1 MAAGRGSRVVTPER
15 FATGM
20 TFDRYMNFI
29 GTPEN
34 LAREA
39 GWWRGP
45 DRVDWSGPLR
55 QWYETLQLRDDQV
68 AAIRWL
74 AAQPKGPA
82 KILMI
87 SEEWS
92 SDCRRVIPMLA
103 RLVEAAPLELRIFPR
118 DGDKFSAAA
127 APDPKE
133 SPNADLMAQFLN
145 RRDGHTYQSI
155 PVVAFYTR
163 DMQHLYTYTE
173 YPACYRKDNHLA
185 VIRGA
190 RPGETPEQTKT
201 RADREF
207 AEMLGSPFFHLWR
220 CAAMDEMASMLYE
233 RLRVG
238 MLA

>member
-1 MAAGRGSRVVTPER
+1 MVTAER
-15 FATGM
+15 FGQGM
-20 TFDRYMNFI
+20 TFDEYVTYA
-29 GTPEN
+29 GSAAN
-34 LAREA
+34 LKRSATAGAARK
-39 GWWRGP
+39 
-45 DRVDWSGPLR
+45 DQSGFLR
-55 QWYETLQLRDDQV
+55 QAYDTAHLSDAQQQAWK
-68 AAIRWL
+68 WL
-74 AAQPKGPA
+74 ASQPGGPA
-82 KILMI
+82 KILVI

-92 SDCRRVIPMLA
+92 SDCRRDVPMLA
-103 RLVEAAPLELRIFPR
+103 RLANSIGLELRIFPR
-118 DGDKFSAAA
+118 DGETFSAAP

-145 RRDGHTYQSI
+145 RRDGRTYQSI

-173 YPACYRKDNHLA
+173 YPSCYRKDNHLA

-207 AEMLGSPFFHLWR
+207 AEMLSSPFFYLWR
-220 CAAMDEMASMLYE
+220 CAAVDEMASMLYE

-238 MLA
+238 RLA

>member
-1 MAAGRGSRVVTPER
+1 MVTAER
-15 FATGM
+15 FGKGM
-20 TFDRYMNFI
+20 TFDEYVTFTASA
-29 GTPEN
+29 GN
-34 LAREA
+34 LKREA
-39 GWWRGP
+39 TAGAARK
-45 DRVDWSGPLR
+45 DQSGFLR
-55 QWYETLQLRDDQV
+55 EAHATAHLSHAQERAWT
-68 AAIRWL
+68 WL
-74 AAQPKGPA
+74 ASQPGGPA
-82 KILMI
+82 KILVI

-92 SDCRRVIPMLA
+92 SDCRRDVPMVA
-103 RLVEAAPLELRIFPR
+103 RMADKIGLELRIFPR

-145 RRDGHTYQSI
+145 RRDGSTYQSI

-190 RPGETPEQTKT
+190 RPEETPEQTKT

-207 AEMLGSPFFHLWR
+207 MEMLTSPFFHLWR
-220 CAAMDEMASMLYE
+220 CAAIDEMASMLYE

-238 MLA
+238 RLA

>member
-1 MAAGRGSRVVTPER
+1 
-15 FATGM
+15 M
-20 TFDRYMNFI
+20 TFDEYVTFA
-29 GTPEN
+29 GSAAN

-39 GWWRGP
+39 TGGAARK
-45 DRVDWSGPLR
+45 DQSGFLR
-55 QWYETLQLRDDQV
+55 EAYATAHLSDAQERAWT
-68 AAIRWL
+68 WL
-74 AAQPKGPA
+74 ARQPGGPA
-82 KILMI
+82 RVLVI

-92 SDCRRVIPMLA
+92 SDCRRDVPMLA
-103 RLVEAAPLELRIFPR
+103 RLAEKIGLELRIFPR

-127 APDPKE
+127 APDPKA
-133 SPNADLMAQFLN
+133 SPTADLMAQFLN

-163 DMQHLYTYTE
+163 DMQHLYTYIE
-173 YPACYRKDNHLA
+173 YPSCYRKDNHLA

-190 RPGETPEQTKT
+190 RAGETPEQTKT

-220 CAAMDEMASMLYE
+220 CAAVDEMASMLYE

-238 MLA
+238 RLA

>member
-1 MAAGRGSRVVTPER
+1 MVTAER
-15 FATGM
+15 FGKGM
-20 TFDRYMNFI
+20 TFDEYVTYAASA
-29 GTPEN
+29 GN
-34 LAREA
+34 LKREA
-39 GWWRGP
+39 TAGAARK
-45 DRVDWSGPLR
+45 DQSGFLR
-55 QWYETLQLRDDQV
+55 EAYATAHLSEAQQQAWT
-68 AAIRWL
+68 WL
-74 AAQPKGPA
+74 ASQPGGPA
-82 KILMI
+82 KILVI

-92 SDCRRVIPMLA
+92 SDCRRDVPMLA
-103 RLVEAAPLELRIFPR
+103 RLAEKIGLELRIFPR

-145 RRDGHTYQSI
+145 RRDGRTSQSI

-163 DMQHLYTYTE
+163 DIQHLYTYTE

-207 AEMLGSPFFHLWR
+207 AEMLGSPFFRLWR
-220 CAAMDEMASMLYE
+220 CAAVDEMASMLYE

-238 MLA
+238 RLA

>member
-1 MAAGRGSRVVTPER
+1 MVTAER
-15 FATGM
+15 FGQGM
-20 TFDRYMNFI
+20 TFDEYVTYTASA
-29 GTPEN
+29 GN
-34 LAREA
+34 LKRETTGGAPRKDQSGFLREA
-39 GWWRGP
+39 YGTAHLSEAQQQAWK
-45 DRVDWSGPLR
+45 
-55 QWYETLQLRDDQV
+55 
-68 AAIRWL
+68 WL
-74 AAQPKGPA
+74 VSQPGGPA
-82 KILMI
+82 KILVI

-92 SDCRRVIPMLA
+92 SDCRRDVPMLA
-103 RLVEAAPLELRIFPR
+103 RLAEKTGMELRIFPR
-118 DGDKFSAAA
+118 DGNKFSAAA

-220 CAAMDEMASMLYE
+220 CAAVDEMASMLYE

-238 MLA
+238 TPA

>member
-1 MAAGRGSRVVTPER
+1 MVTAER
-15 FATGM
+15 FGKGM
-20 TFDRYMNFI
+20 TFDEYVTYV
-29 GTPEN
+29 GSPAN
-34 LAREA
+34 LGRGATAGAARRDQSGFLREA
-39 GWWRGP
+39 YATAHLSDAQQKAW
-45 DRVDWSGPLR
+45 
-55 QWYETLQLRDDQV
+55 Q
-68 AAIRWL
+68 WL
-74 AAQPKGPA
+74 AGQPGGPA
-82 KILMI
+82 KILVI

-92 SDCRRVIPMLA
+92 SDCRRDVPMLA
-103 RLVEAAPLELRIFPR
+103 RLADTVGLQLRIFTR
-118 DGDKFSAAA
+118 DGDKFSAAP

-145 RRDGHTYQSI
+145 RRDGRTFQSI

-163 DMQHLYTYTE
+163 DMQHLYTYIE

-207 AEMLGSPFFHLWR
+207 VEMLASPFFHLWR
-220 CAAMDEMASMLYE
+220 CAALDEMASMLYE

-238 MLA
+238 RLP